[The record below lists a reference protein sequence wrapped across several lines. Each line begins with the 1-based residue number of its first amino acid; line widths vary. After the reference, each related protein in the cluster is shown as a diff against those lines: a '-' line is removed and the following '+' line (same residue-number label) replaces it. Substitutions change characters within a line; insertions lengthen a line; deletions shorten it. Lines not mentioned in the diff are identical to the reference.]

1 MEEVWASHTQCTAGP
16 RTSPSKLRNRQ
27 QNMKSFN
34 IQLPVVSK
42 LYVCFYYY
50 SMMTDLREAV
60 GDSSQVLRS
69 ICFSSFLWMLNKQC
83 HGCELYSYPPFLGPF
98 LSHSC
103 LLHMTAEIY
112 WTVDTRPPEVT
123 DQGICCRMSFY
134 QAIFINLE
142 FPSQLLVYF
151 IFLWQVRGTQTN
163 DLPPGL
169 LQELRTTEGWIFPLL
184 WSTYDRLMTRPTSLI
199 LCVWPVSK

>member
-1 MEEVWASHTQCTAGP
+1 MHRWAQNFTVQTQEQTAKHEIIQHSASCGVE
-16 RTSPSKLRNRQ
+16 TLRLFLLLQYDDWSEGSCWRLISSLKIHLLFIVPVNVKQTVSRLWAV
-27 QNMKSFN
+27 
-34 IQLPVVSK
+34 QLS
-42 LYVCFYYY
+42 
-50 SMMTDLREAV
+50 
-60 GDSSQVLRS
+60 
-69 ICFSSFLWMLNKQC
+69 
-83 HGCELYSYPPFLGPF
+83 PFLGPF

>member
-123 DQGICCRMSFY
+123 DQGICCRMSLY
-134 QAIFINLE
+134 QAIFIIWN
-142 FPSQLLVYF
+142 F
-151 IFLWQVRGTQTN
+151 QVSC
-163 DLPPGL
+163 
-169 LQELRTTEGWIFPLL
+169 
-184 WSTYDRLMTRPTSLI
+184 WSTSYSCDKSGEHKQMISPLGCYRNWERLKGEYSLYCEALMTDSWRVQPA
-199 LCVWPVSK
+199 